1 MAFGKGGAREEAPVS
16 AVEWAGVREFTIGT
30 VERPVTKNR
39 ARPVRGPRAIR
50 VSKGAGNSE
59 VFAPCAYVA
68 AVAPPAPPSAM
79 EPCLYEDP
87 EAQQLLCYL
96 VAEGDEGSERR
107 IKVFDGHGEGIG
119 AIRRIPPSSKL
130 FKHTWRIEQP
140 GHPEIVG
147 RNQWSGFN
155 AKRIAQRAAD
165 NVVPEVLN
173 AVTGMGPDDTHSS
186 PVRKSRTLEWVSDG
200 ELVMISQSIK
210 LLTIKAD
217 WLDRRLAFAFSV
229 LGDR

>member
-1 MAFGKGGAREEAPVS
+1 MAFGMSGARDEAVP
-16 AVEWAGVREFTIGT
+16 AVEWAGVREFTVGT
-30 VERPVTKNR
+30 VERPATKQR

-50 VSKGAGNSE
+50 VPKGAGNSK

-68 AVAPPAPPSAM
+68 AVAPPVPQSAM

-87 EAQQLLCYL
+87 DAQRLLCYL
-96 VAEGDEGSERR
+96 VAEGGEGGERR
-107 IKVFDGHGEGIG
+107 IQVFDGLGEEIG
-119 AIRRIPPSSKL
+119 VIRRVPPSSKP

-155 AKRIAQRAAD
+155 AKRLAQRAAD

-173 AVTGMGPDDTHSS
+173 AVTGMGPDDTHNS
-186 PVRKSRTLEWVSDG
+186 PVRKSRTLEWVADG
-200 ELVMISQSIK
+200 ELVMTSQSIK

-217 WLDRRLAFAFSV
+217 WLDRRLAFAFAV
-229 LGDR
+229 VGDG